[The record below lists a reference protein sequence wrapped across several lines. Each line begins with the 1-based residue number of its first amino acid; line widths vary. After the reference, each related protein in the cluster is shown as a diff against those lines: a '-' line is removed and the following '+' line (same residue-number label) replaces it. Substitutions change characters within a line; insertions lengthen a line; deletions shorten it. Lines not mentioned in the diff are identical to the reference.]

1 MSLGKKTVAIEISI
15 KQIIKKYFPSVNC
28 DVITYSIDYYI
39 SHDANSTQYNNNYE
53 CKIIFDDDFI
63 IIDTNKIIP
72 VDADIYFC
80 NILSINEPIKI
91 GTHEINNLSLRDET
105 KKYIKQNL
113 NEKYDR
119 DIFITMI
126 EKIFCYIC
134 EVINDVTNS

>member
-15 KQIIKKYFPSVNC
+15 KQIIKKYFPNVNC